1 VAAAIASSIGEAVGL
16 GAAQFDHA
24 GLPEATSPA
33 RTDFRQLERV
43 VGVEASVAKL
53 SPEDRARILNQSLA
67 HFRNP
72 SGADLIKRTERF
84 NAFIQSR
91 AEFGLWPYGRA
102 LERANGPLTT
112 VSDISAATREG
123 INFAAQDYLGL
134 SRHSRVVDAGIEAM
148 RQFGAHSAGSAVLLG
163 NTKLSLELEQRVAEL
178 LGLEHVTLYPTGWAA
193 GYGAIAAFVRPR
205 DHVVMDYLC
214 HACLQQGAASATP
227 QIHHF
232 IHNDAEDLTAR
243 LQSIR
248 AKDARNG
255 IMVITEGVFA
265 MESDAPDLAAFQ
277 EACGNYGATLLVDV
291 AHDLGAMGPG
301 GGGMIAAQ
309 GLAGK
314 IDLVMGSFAKTFA
327 SNGGFL
333 ASHSPAAKQF
343 AKYYGNPHMFSNAVS
358 PVQAAVASEA
368 IRIVRSDEGER
379 LRARLFERV
388 NALRDG
394 FAAEGILAL
403 GTPSPVVLVPV
414 GNDKLANLATRRI
427 AESGVFVNLV
437 EYPAVPVDHARL
449 SLQVMATHEAPQI
462 AEAIARILRARRLAE
477 EDLKVWRA
485 SAP

>member
-1 VAAAIASSIGEAVGL
+1 MPGPLRQHRGRGWSPTR
-16 GAAQFDHA
+16 A
-24 GLPEATSPA
+24 GGV
-33 RTDFRQLERV
+33 D
-43 VGVEASVAKL
+43 VEAAVAKL

-72 SGADLIKRTERF
+72 SGPDLIKRTERF

-91 AEFGLWPYGRA
+91 AEFGLWPYSRA
-102 LERANGPLTT
+102 LERTNGPLTS
-112 VSDISAATREG
+112 VSDISTATREG

-134 SRHSRVVDAGIEAM
+134 SRHPRVVDAGIEAL
-148 RQFGAHSAGSAVLLG
+148 RQFGPHSAGSAVLLG
-163 NTKLSLELEQRVAEL
+163 NTKLSLELERHVAEL

-205 DHVVMDYLC
+205 DHVLMDYLC

-248 AKDARNG
+248 ARDTRNG
-255 IMVITEGVFA
+255 IMVITEGLFA

-277 EACGNYGATLLVDV
+277 EACRAWGATLLVDV

-309 GLAGK
+309 GLVGK

-358 PVQAAVASEA
+358 PVQAAVATQA
-368 IRIVRSDEGER
+368 IRIVRSEEGEGLRVR
-379 LRARLFERV
+379 LLERV

-394 FAAEGILAL
+394 FAAEGISAI
-403 GTPSPVVLVPV
+403 GAPSPVVLVPF
-414 GNDKLANLATRRI
+414 GNDKLASLATRRI

-449 SLQVMATHEAPQI
+449 SMQVMATHEAPQI
-462 AEAIARILRARRLAE
+462 AEAIQRIVEARRLAE
-477 EDLKVWRA
+477 QDLKLWRA

>member
-1 VAAAIASSIGEAVGL
+1 
-16 GAAQFDHA
+16 
-24 GLPEATSPA
+24 
-33 RTDFRQLERV
+33 V

-91 AEFGLWPYGRA
+91 AEFGLWPYARA

-148 RQFGAHSAGSAVLLG
+148 RQFGPHSAGSAVLFG
-163 NTKLSLELEQRVAEL
+163 NTKLSLELEQRLAEL

-227 QIHHF
+227 QIRHF
-232 IHNDAEDLTAR
+232 IHNDAEDLKAR

-277 EACGNYGATLLVDV
+277 ETCRSYGATLLVDV
-291 AHDLGAMGPG
+291 ANDLGAMGPG

-314 IDLVMGSFAKTFA
+314 IDLVMGSFAKAFA

-343 AKYYGNPHMFSNAVS
+343 AKYYGNPHMFSNAIS

-368 IRIVRSDEGER
+368 VRIVRSDEGER
-379 LRARLFERV
+379 LRARLFARV

-394 FAAEGILAL
+394 FAAEGMLAL

-449 SLQVMATHEAPQI
+449 SMQVMATHEAPQI
-462 AEAIARILRARRLAE
+462 AEAIARILQARRLAE
-477 EDLKVWRA
+477 EDLKLWRA

>member
-1 VAAAIASSIGEAVGL
+1 V
-16 GAAQFDHA
+16 FC
-24 GLPEATSPA
+24 
-33 RTDFRQLERV
+33 QLERV
-43 VGVEASVAKL
+43 AGVEASVAKL

-72 SGADLIKRTERF
+72 SGPDLIKRTERF
-84 NAFIQSR
+84 NQFIQSR
-91 AEFGLWPYGRA
+91 AEFGLWPYSRT
-102 LERANGPLTT
+102 LERANGPFTA
-112 VSDISAATREG
+112 VSDMTAATREG

-134 SRHSRVVDAGIEAM
+134 GRHPSVADAGIEAV
-148 RQFGAHSAGSAVLLG
+148 RQFGPHSAGSAVLLG
-163 NTKLSLELEQRVAEL
+163 NTKLSLELERRVAEL
-178 LGLEHVTLYPTGWAA
+178 LAMEHVALYPTGWAA

-205 DHVVMDYLC
+205 DHIVIDYLC

-227 QIHHF
+227 QIRHF
-232 IHNDAEDLTAR
+232 IHNDAEDLKAR

-255 IMVITEGVFA
+255 IMVITEGLFA

-277 EACGNYGATLLVDV
+277 EACREWGATLLVDV
-291 AHDLGAMGPG
+291 AHDLGATGPG

-333 ASHSPAAKQF
+333 ASRSPAAKQF

-358 PVQAAVASEA
+358 PVQAAVAAQA
-368 IRIVRSDEGER
+368 IRIVRSAEGEA
-379 LRARLFERV
+379 LRARLIERV

-394 FAAEGILAL
+394 FAGQGIACI
-403 GTPSPVVLVPV
+403 GTPSPIVLVPF
-414 GNDKLANLATRRI
+414 GNDRLASLASRRI
-427 AESGVFVNLV
+427 ADSGVFVNLV

-462 AEAIARILRARRLAE
+462 AQAVARIIAARRLAE
-477 EDLKVWRA
+477 EDLKLWRA
-485 SAP
+485 PAP

>member
-277 EACGNYGATLLVDV
+277 EACGTHGATLLVDV

-477 EDLKVWRA
+477 EDLKLWRA

>member
-1 VAAAIASSIGEAVGL
+1 M
-16 GAAQFDHA
+16 
-24 GLPEATSPA
+24 
-33 RTDFRQLERV
+33 
-43 VGVEASVAKL
+43 EASVAKL

-91 AEFGLWPYGRA
+91 AEFGLWPYSRA
-102 LERANGPLTT
+102 LERANGPLTA
-112 VSDISAATREG
+112 VSDISAAAREG

-134 SRHSRVVDAGIEAM
+134 SRHARVVEAGIEAM
-148 RQFGAHSAGSAVLLG
+148 RQFGPHSAGSAVLLG
-163 NTKLSLELEQRVAEL
+163 NTKLSLELEEHVAEL

-227 QIHHF
+227 QIRHF
-232 IHNDAEDLTAR
+232 IHNDAEDLKAR

-248 AKDARNG
+248 AKDTRNG
-255 IMVITEGVFA
+255 IMVITEGMFG

-277 EACGNYGATLLVDV
+277 EACHAWGATLLVDV

-343 AKYYGNPHMFSNAVS
+343 AKYYGSPHMFSNAVS
-358 PVQAAVASEA
+358 PVQAAVATEA
-368 IRIVRSDEGER
+368 IRIVASDEGER
-379 LRARLFERV
+379 LRARLFDNV
-388 NALRDG
+388 NALRAG
-394 FAAEGILAL
+394 FASEGISAL
-403 GTPSPVVLVPV
+403 GTPSPVVLVPF
-414 GNDKLANLATRRI
+414 GNDKLASLATRRI
-427 AESGVFVNLV
+427 AESGVFVNLI

-449 SLQVMATHEAPQI
+449 SMQVMASHEAAQI
-462 AEAIARILRARRLAE
+462 AEAVARILQARRFAE
-477 EDLKVWRA
+477 QDLQLWRA